1 MAKPWARKF
10 YDSKR
15 WKSCRK
21 SYISS
26 VHGLCEECLRQGRY
40 KPGIIMHHKIT
51 LTPDNINDP
60 YVTLSHENLE
70 YLCLECHNI
79 EHYSNGVL
87 REGLMFDENGDVVER

>member
-1 MAKPWARKF
+1 MAQSFSKSF
-10 YDSKR
+10 YASKR

-26 VHGLCEECLRQGRY
+26 VYGLCEECQRQGKI
-40 KPGIIMHHKIT
+40 KPGLILHHKIT

-60 YVTLSHENLE
+60 YITLNFDNLE
-70 YLCLECHNI
+70 YLCQECHNI

-87 REGLMFDENGDVVER
+87 REGLMFDENGDVVEQ